1 MQLLIADDEYIIRE
15 GLKSLDWASIG
26 ISSVLS
32 AATGIEAQRILN
44 ENSID
49 IAILDIRMPG
59 ISGLE
64 LADYIQTSKK
74 PNNGDSFDRLCG
86 I

>member
-32 AATGIEAQRILN
+32 AGTGIEAQRILN

-59 ISGLE
+59 MSGLE
-64 LADYIQTSKK
+64 LANYIQLSKK
-74 PNNGDSFDRLCG
+74 QTMVILLTGYAEF
-86 I
+86 